1 MSTPRRPAID
11 KYRANTSRNRGLEVA
26 LNTFAAPESLPNG
39 MLPEAEQALIAA
51 EGGVIAPVKK
61 PKPKGGFVRFMSSGG
76 TFHFRAPLRVQNVT
90 VSETEK

>member
-1 MSTPRRPAID
+1 MSTPRPLSID

-26 LNTFAAPESLPNG
+26 LNTFAAPEFLPDG

-61 PKPKGGFVRFMSSGG
+61 PKGGFARFMSSGG